1 MRLRQKPQNDKETMK
16 MRVER
21 GVGRCIG
28 GGKCIPMW
36 VTADFETVFG
46 IDKMG
51 TDAPLTDGILSKCE
65 TNWP

>member
-1 MRLRQKPQNDKETMK
+1 MK